1 MTGTA
6 LEDLVTTLGALTLA
20 SRIEP
25 GNRGLA
31 SMVISAVSDYSSGY
45 DRTVAEWMD
54 KPQDE
59 IEQNG
64 VYRELRNRGIPEHKA
79 RFIIGHTLGKKQAQ
93 INALVGALRAYATSL
108 FAGMARTGTEG
119 PITKEAQDKI
129 LNIFIDSGV
138 DFAKNKYFKKNTNS
152 AP

>member
-6 LEDLVTTLGALTLA
+6 PEDLVTTLGALYITRQA
-20 SRIEP
+20 GPKS
-25 GNRGLA
+25 A
-31 SMVISAVSDYSSGY
+31 TAVSMVMSALSDYSSGY

-93 INALVGALRAYATSL
+93 VNALVGALRAYATSL

-119 PITKEAQDKI
+119 GMVKFVQDKG
-129 LNIFIDSGV
+129 LDFGID
-138 DFAKNKYFKKNTNS
+138 KTTNYIRNKASDKK
-152 AP
+152 